1 MNPVTREWVAK
12 AEGDFVSAGRE
23 LRARKSPN
31 FDAACFHSRQCAEK
45 YLKAVLHHAG
55 EAFPRTHDLVAL
67 LERVL
72 KVEPSW
78 EVMRANLDD
87 LTTHAVATR
96 YPGWSTS
103 RAVAKRAVATARLV
117 RERARLHL
125 RLKP

>member
-31 FDAACFHSRQCAEK
+31 FDAACFHSQQCAEK

-55 EAFPRTHDLVAL
+55 EAFPRTHDLIAL

-72 KVEPSW
+72 KVS
-78 EVMRANLDD
+78 
-87 LTTHAVATR
+87 AVVWVA
-96 YPGWSTS
+96 SCLIL
-103 RAVAKRAVATARLV
+103 AVLEA
-117 RERARLHL
+117 HL
-125 RLKP
+125 GGGAFTGG